1 MASDTLKRGLSN
13 WAAKTAAKSSIG
25 AGDYSN
31 IPLLGNISAALG
43 LGARSLAKDEESEAS
58 PLLTPGAA
66 GAEWIYNYFKDKD
79 IDLDE
84 LKKGLSKSGAGGLGG
99 LLGLGMEWGNKL
111 TQPQSVGNFGSYR
124 SKTGGY

>member
-1 MASDTLKRGLSN
+1 MAISEEGKKQI
-13 WAAKTAAKSSIG
+13 AKWGAKVAAKSSIG

-31 IPLLGNISAALG
+31 IQLLGNIGAALG

-79 IDLDE
+79 IDWGKFREE
-84 LKKGLSKSGAGGLGG
+84 LSQSGGLGG
-99 LLGLGMEWGNKL
+99 LLGYGMEWGNKL